1 MDHCCGQAWPGIEK
15 RWGSRYQPC
24 SPYKVKPMP
33 AHLTIG
39 QLARQTGTKAETI
52 RYYEKIGLLQP
63 PLRSDGNYRYFSAQ
77 DQRRLS
83 FVRRAR
89 ELGFSIEQI
98 RELIALGE
106 QREHECSSVD
116 DVVKAHIADIA
127 RRIRDLQALQGELQR
142 MIGNCPG
149 GRVADCR
156 VLEALQPKA
165 AA

>member
-1 MDHCCGQAWPGIEK
+1 M
-15 RWGSRYQPC
+15 
-24 SPYKVKPMP
+24 
-33 AHLTIG
+33 
-39 QLARQTGTKAETI
+39 
-52 RYYEKIGLLQP
+52 
-63 PLRSDGNYRYFSAQ
+63 RSEGNYRYYGAQ

-98 RELIALGE
+98 RELIAFGE

-116 DVVKAHIADIA
+116 DVVKAHIADIT
-127 RRIRDLQALQGELQR
+127 RRIQDLQALQGELER

-156 VLEALQPKA
+156 VLEALQPQPA
-165 AA
+165 A

>member
-1 MDHCCGQAWPGIEK
+1 
-15 RWGSRYQPC
+15 
-24 SPYKVKPMP
+24 MP

-52 RYYEKIGLLQP
+52 RYYEKIGLLQA
-63 PLRSDGNYRYFSAQ
+63 PLRSEGNYRYYGAQ

-98 RELIALGE
+98 RELIAFAE
-106 QREHECSSVD
+106 QREHQCSSVD
-116 DVVKAHIADIA
+116 EVVKEHIADIS
-127 RRIRDLQALQGELQR
+127 RRIHDLQALQGELER
-142 MIGNCPG
+142 MIGDCPG

-156 VLEALQPKA
+156 VLEALQSRVEA
-165 AA
+165 

>member
-1 MDHCCGQAWPGIEK
+1 
-15 RWGSRYQPC
+15 
-24 SPYKVKPMP
+24 MP

-52 RYYEKIGLLQP
+52 RYYEKIGLLQA
-63 PLRSDGNYRYFSAQ
+63 PLRSEGNYRNYGAQ

-98 RELIALGE
+98 RELIAFAE
-106 QREHECSSVD
+106 QREHQCSSVD
-116 DVVKAHIADIA
+116 EVVKEHIADIS
-127 RRIRDLQALQGELQR
+127 RRIHDLQALQGELER
-142 MIGNCPG
+142 MIGDCPG

-156 VLEALQPKA
+156 VLEALQSRVEA
-165 AA
+165 

>member
-1 MDHCCGQAWPGIEK
+1 M
-15 RWGSRYQPC
+15 S
-24 SPYKVKPMP
+24 

-63 PLRSDGNYRYFSAQ
+63 PLRSDGNYRYYSAQ

-116 DVVKAHIADIA
+116 DVVRAHITDIA
-127 RRIRDLQALQGELQR
+127 RRIRDLQALQGELER

-156 VLEALQPKA
+156 VLEALQPMA

>member
-1 MDHCCGQAWPGIEK
+1 M
-15 RWGSRYQPC
+15 S
-24 SPYKVKPMP
+24 

-116 DVVKAHIADIA
+116 DVVKAHIGDIA
-127 RRIRDLQALQGELQR
+127 RRICDLQALQGELER

-149 GRVADCR
+149 GRMADCR

>member
-1 MDHCCGQAWPGIEK
+1 MPGLEILSD
-15 RWGSRYQPC
+15 RLYQPC
-24 SPYKVKPMP
+24 SPYNVNPMSV
-33 AHLTIG
+33 HFTIG

-63 PLRSDGNYRYFSAQ
+63 PLRSEGNYRYYGEQ

-89 ELGFSIEQI
+89 ELGFSIGQV
-98 RELIALGE
+98 RELIAFGE
-106 QREHECSSVD
+106 HREHECSSVD
-116 DVVKAHIADIA
+116 DVVKAHIADIT
-127 RRIRDLQALQGELQR
+127 RKIHDLQALQSELER

-156 VLEALQPKA
+156 VLEALQPQA
-165 AA
+165 IA

>member
-1 MDHCCGQAWPGIEK
+1 MDDSRQAVAGLEK
-15 RWGSRYQPC
+15 GWDSRYQPC
-24 SPYKVKPMP
+24 SHYKVKPVS

-63 PLRSDGNYRYFSAQ
+63 PLRSDGNYRYYNAQ

-98 RELIALGE
+98 RELIAFGE

-116 DVVKAHIADIA
+116 DVVKAHIADIT
-127 RRIRDLQALQGELQR
+127 RRIHDLQALQGELKR

-156 VLEALQPKA
+156 VLEALQPQP
-165 AA
+165 

>member
-1 MDHCCGQAWPGIEK
+1 MGISGQAWPGLEK

-98 RELIALGE
+98 RELIAFGE

-127 RRIRDLQALQGELQR
+127 RRVRDLQALQGELQR

-156 VLEALQPKA
+156 VLEALQSQP
-165 AA
+165 

>member
-1 MDHCCGQAWPGIEK
+1 MDDSRQAVAWLEK
-15 RWGSRYQPC
+15 GSDHRYQPC
-24 SPYKVKPMP
+24 SHYKVKPMSN
-33 AHLTIG
+33 HLTIG
-39 QLARQTGTKAETI
+39 QLARETGSKAETI
-52 RYYEKIGLLQP
+52 RYYENMGLLQP
-63 PLRSDGNYRYFSAQ
+63 PLRSVGNYRYYGAQ

-98 RELIALGE
+98 RELIAFGE

-116 DVVKAHIADIA
+116 DVVKAHIADIT
-127 RRIRDLQALQGELQR
+127 RRIRDLQALQGKLKR

-156 VLEALQPKA
+156 VLEALQSQP
-165 AA
+165 

>member
-1 MDHCCGQAWPGIEK
+1 M
-15 RWGSRYQPC
+15 ST
-24 SPYKVKPMP
+24 
-33 AHLTIG
+33 LTIG
-39 QLARQTGTKAETI
+39 QLAHQTGTKAETI

-63 PLRSDGNYRYFSAQ
+63 PLRSVGNYRHYDAQ
-77 DQRRLS
+77 DQRRLV

-98 RELIALGE
+98 RELIAFSE

-127 RRIRDLQALQGELQR
+127 SRIQDLQTLQGELER
-142 MIGNCPG
+142 MICNCPG

-156 VLEALQPKA
+156 VLEALQPTPTA
-165 AA
+165 

>member
-1 MDHCCGQAWPGIEK
+1 MGISGQAWPGLEK
-15 RWGSRYQPC
+15 RRGSRYQPC
-24 SPYKVKPMP
+24 SPYKVKPMS

-63 PLRSDGNYRYFSAQ
+63 PLRSDGNYRYYSAQ

-116 DVVKAHIADIA
+116 DVVKAHITDIA
-127 RRIRDLQALQGELQR
+127 RRIRDLQALQGELER

-156 VLEALQPKA
+156 VLEALQPMA